1 MSSVFTE
8 RDVKEMARQVVD
20 EVINRVIPDLRREWN
35 KDVKFHASDCP
46 VKKEVSSL
54 VNQGRGIGKTVAVIV
69 AILASAA
76 AVSATIASVFG
87 R

>member
-1 MSSVFTE
+1 VASAFNE
-8 RDVKEMARQVVD
+8 NDVREMARQVVD
-20 EVINRVIPDLRREWN
+20 EVMNRVIPDLRREWN
-35 KDVKFHASDCP
+35 KDVEFHASDCP

-54 VNQGRGIGKTVAVIV
+54 VNQGRGVGKTAAVIV